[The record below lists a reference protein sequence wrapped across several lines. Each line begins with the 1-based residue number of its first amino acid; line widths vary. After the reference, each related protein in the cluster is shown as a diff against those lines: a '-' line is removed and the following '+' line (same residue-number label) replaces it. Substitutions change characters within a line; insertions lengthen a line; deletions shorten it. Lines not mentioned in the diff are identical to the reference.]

1 MARSGYARKHV
12 VEGSKAKI
20 PNPNGDNWYHYDM
33 YDPKEGE
40 ITLCVDK
47 GQKRRFEA
55 NKKKLRKASSLSSI
69 LRGKVGKAFI
79 QQASDHH
86 GSFNR
91 FTSKLLSA
99 NKIER

>member
-20 PNPNGDNWYHYDM
+20 PNPNGDNWYHFDM

-40 ITLCVDK
+40 MTLCVNK
-47 GQKRRFEA
+47 GQKRKFEA
-55 NKKKLRKASSLSSI
+55 NKKRLRQVSSLSSI

-79 QQASDHH
+79 QQASDYH
-86 GSFNR
+86 GSFNK
-91 FTSKLLSA
+91 FASKLLSA

>member
-40 ITLCVDK
+40 MTLCVDK

-55 NKKKLRKASSLSSI
+55 NKKRVRQASSVSSI
-69 LRGKVGKAFI
+69 LSGKVGKAFI
-79 QQASDHH
+79 QHASDYH
-86 GSFNR
+86 GSANK